1 VVELSGKERDDMEGN
16 LRADGG
22 STTAGSRAERAVRWW
37 SGAQWVIRIMT
48 ACAVVWMLGGD
59 RLEREHPDL
68 LLEFLD
74 PESARVIERME
85 PVGLRGYWY
94 LAGVRWSRDNIV
106 VSLAL
111 GQTNAPDV
119 DTNWCVRIED
129 EVRSQNWFLPQM
141 SNYWRAIEQGGVSLY
156 YERICVVNGCIVLTN
171 GVMVL
176 RNGEVLYHYPPL
188 GSLASPRVVGEVSDG
203 VEPPPWR
210 RKGKGR

>member
-1 VVELSGKERDDMEGN
+1 MEGN
-16 LRADGG
+16 LKADGW
-22 STTAGSRAERAVRWW
+22 STPVRSRVQWSVRWL

-48 ACAVVWMLGGD
+48 ACAVVWMLGGG
-59 RLEREHPDL
+59 RLERERPDL
-68 LLEFLD
+68 LLDFLD
-74 PESARVIERME
+74 PQSARVIERME

-94 LAGVRWSRDNIV
+94 LAGVRWSRDNTV

-111 GQTNAPDV
+111 GQTNKPDV
-119 DTNWCVRIED
+119 DTNWCAQIDE

-141 SNYWRAIEQGGVSLY
+141 SNYWRAIELGGVSLY
-156 YERICVVNGCIVLTN
+156 YERICVVNGCIVMTN

-188 GSLASPRVVGEVSDG
+188 GSLASPRVVGKVSDG

-210 RKGKGR
+210 LKGQSP